1 MDYVL
6 DWQFYVKWVSPKF
19 FSDTRMLKYPLDL
32 KHVSHTSW
40 HFMSTSRF
48 PTSYKLWLIMKL
60 ITVFLLRSSIEQQ
73 PCLNKPLG
81 ETCNKGETCISNNM
95 DLILRGSLYRLDC
108 FTVLLHSTFDNIK
121 YVITIEWHQ
130 VDINP
135 ISFDAPSSYTW
146 YAHSKLINQILRCMD
161 ISKHYYS
168 GVSQFSI
175 RF

>member
-1 MDYVL
+1 MTNNETHNCVSSMI
-6 DWQFYVKWVSPKF
+6 FYR
-19 FSDTRMLKYPLDL
+19 T
-32 KHVSHTSW
+32 T
-40 HFMSTSRF
+40 T
-48 PTSYKLWLIMKL
+48 
-60 ITVFLLRSSIEQQ
+60 
-73 PCLNKPLG
+73 LNKRLG

-108 FTVLLHSTFDNIK
+108 FTVLLHGTFDNIE